1 MIKEK
6 KIKIKGHPRN
16 IKYYSSKGYNIKVGE
31 VIEVKSHD
39 LSRGT
44 SANITSICEKCKSE
58 YSNAFKDY
66 YNYTKGLTEMYYCKK
81 CKSIKSEKTN
91 LGKYGVKNPMQNQ
104 EIKDKLKNS
113 LIDKYGVDHY
123 SKTEEYKAKFKQ
135 TSIKNWGVDNPS
147 KSKKVINKIKKTNN
161 KRMGV
166 DWAMQSNITIEKS
179 RKSFMDKYG
188 VDWISKSDF
197 YKNKIVTTSN
207 EKWGFDNYSQTE
219 EYRTKVAKTNMEKW
233 GGHPLKTEDFKL
245 RSKNT
250 KQRKT
255 FKKYADLISEKYNL
269 ISYEDELFELKHL
282 ECGKSFTINKGLLSA
297 RYNLSKQI
305 CVECNPIGVVYSN
318 FEKNVG
324 EFINSLNIN
333 YIKNDKRLLGGK
345 EIDIFIPEHNIAI
358 ECNGLYWHSELFKSK
373 SYHKNKTMM
382 CQEKG
387 ITLLH
392 IWEDDWANKR
402 EIIKSVIKYKLGII
416 DSKIW
421 ARKCDI
427 RNVDTKDYKDFLNN
441 NHIQGYAP
449 SSINIGLYHNE
460 ELVSL
465 MTFGWRRTNNKR
477 EYELIRFCNKIDTTV
492 IGGASRLFKYLINNN
507 EVEEIISYADISLFE
522 GGLYK
527 SLGFEK
533 VNVSDPNYFW
543 VVDGVKRHRYN
554 YSKRKLV
561 NQGYDSNKTEVEIM
575 NDRGYYRIFST
586 GQEKY
591 LYK

>member
-6 KIKIKGHPRN
+6 TLEVKGHSRN
-16 IKYYSSKGYNIKVGE
+16 IKYYSSKGYDIKVGK
-31 VIEVKSHD
+31 VIEVKIED
-39 LSRGT
+39 LSKGT
-44 SANITSICEKCKSE
+44 TFKVSCLCDKCEAETIKE
-58 YSNAFKDY
+58 FREY
-66 YNYTKGLTEMYYCKK
+66 YNYTKGLTESYYCKK

-91 LGKYGVKNPMQNQ
+91 LSKYGVKNPMQNQ

-113 LIDKYGVDHY
+113 LMDKYGVDHY
-123 SKTEEYKAKFKQ
+123 SKTEEYKTKFKQ

-147 KSKKVINKIKKTNN
+147 KNADIVNKISKKNTNRIK
-161 KRMGV
+161 
-166 DWAMQSNITIEKS
+166 SES
-179 RKSFMDKYG
+179 FRK
-188 VDWISKSDF
+188 
-197 YKNKIVTTSN
+197 
-207 EKWGFDNYSQTE
+207 E
-219 EYRTKVAKTNMEKW
+219 
-233 GGHPLKTEDFKL
+233 
-245 RSKNT
+245 SKNT
-250 KQRKT
+250 KQRNTWMRYAEKLPSGYNALGYSDNV
-255 FKKYADLISEKYNL
+255 FKIKHDKCGNEFDITKFLLYNRQRSET
-269 ISYEDELFELKHL
+269 IICLK
-282 ECGKSFTINKGLLSA
+282 
-297 RYNLSKQI
+297 
-305 CVECNPIGVVYSN
+305 CNPITIYRSSFEVEIGEYLNTLGVQYEQRNRS
-318 FEKNVG
+318 
-324 EFINSLNIN
+324 ILNGQELD
-333 YIKNDKRLLGGK
+333 YL
-345 EIDIFIPEHNIAI
+345 IPEHNIAI
-358 ECNGLYWHSELFKSK
+358 ECNGLYWHSEAFKSK

-427 RNVDTKDYKDFLNN
+427 RNVDTKEYKDFLNN

-477 EYELIRFCNKIDTTV
+477 EYELIRFCNKIGTTV
-492 IGGASRLFKYLINNN
+492 IGGASRLFKYFINNN

-591 LYK
+591 SYK